1 MVLSRKPEAVNVPN
15 PRLDPLPTGIPVIQ
29 PVPEPGDGRGGR
41 GGDGDGDGGGR
52 GGAGRGGPPPPPGA
66 GAAGETFLRATGVA
80 GGAEGNIYVGDGDG
94 NAPGAKY
101 QHSGRGGKN
110 REAGG
115 ERAGP

>member
-29 PVPEPGDGRGGR
+29 PVPEPGAGRGGR

-66 GAAGETFLRATGVA
+66 GGAGGTFFGPAGVA
-80 GGAEGNIYVGDGDG
+80 GGGPGNIYLAD
-94 NAPGAKY
+94 
-101 QHSGRGGKN
+101 
-110 REAGG
+110 G
-115 ERAGP
+115 ERKARGWRE